1 MATFHVPETLD
12 EALGLLADLDD
23 TMVYGGGTAIQ
34 ILVKQGLL
42 FTEHYVDISRVS
54 GLREIS
60 VDDAGV
66 TVGPMVMLRQMETD
80 DRINATTPLAAA
92 TYAKVANPRV
102 RNTASVAGNI
112 AHGDY
117 RLDPPVALVVL
128 DATVEL
134 SSTRG
139 RRDVSMREF
148 FVDFQVTEV
157 QSDELISAIRIPRQ
171 PASAAGSFVK
181 LSSLAEND
189 WPCASAAAL
198 AVPGEEA
205 GELTELRLGL
215 GAVAPTTCYLAL
227 DLDHDM
233 SDQDVVDAA
242 IEIAGTAM
250 DPIEDIRGSAPY
262 KAHLGRV
269 AVEESVRAVMKELP
283 RG

>member
-12 EALGLLADLDD
+12 EALRLLADHDD

-42 FTEHYVDISRVS
+42 FTEHYVDISRVP
-54 GLREIS
+54 GLTDIDETS
-60 VDDAGV
+60 EGV
-66 TVGPMVMLRQMETD
+66 TVGPMVTLRRMETD
-80 DRINATTPLAAA
+80 PRVLSTAPLAAE
-92 TYAKVANPRV
+92 TYAQVANPRV

-117 RLDPPVALVVL
+117 RLDPPTALVVL
-128 DATVEL
+128 DAMVEL
-134 SSTRG
+134 SSVRG
-139 RRDVSMREF
+139 AREVSAREF

-157 QSDELISAIRIPRQ
+157 QADEMITAIRIPRQ
-171 PASAAGSFVK
+171 PAGAAGSFVK

-198 AVPGEEA
+198 AVPVP

-215 GAVAPTTCYLAL
+215 GALAPITRYLAI
-227 DLDHDM
+227 DLDEGM

-242 IEIAGTAM
+242 LEIAETAI
-250 DPIEDIRGSAPY
+250 DPIEDIRGSAAY
-262 KAHLGRV
+262 KTQLGRV
-269 AVEESVRAVMKELP
+269 AVEDSVRSVMKELQHA
-283 RG
+283 

>member
-12 EALGLLADLDD
+12 EALGLLAELDD

-34 ILVKQGLL
+34 ILIKQGIL
-42 FTEHYVDISRVS
+42 FTEHFVDISRVS

-60 VDDAGV
+60 SDDQGV
-66 TVGPMVMLRQMETD
+66 TVGPLVTLRQMECD
-80 DRINATTPLAAA
+80 SRIVSNAPLASA

-117 RLDPPVALVVL
+117 RLDPPTALVVL

-134 SSTRG
+134 SSMRG
-139 RRDVSMREF
+139 RREVSMREF

-157 QSDELISAIRIPRQ
+157 KPDELITGIRIPRQ
-171 PASAAGSFVK
+171 PSAAGSFVK
-181 LSSLAEND
+181 FSSLAEND

-198 AVPGEEA
+198 AVPAQVTGDV
-205 GELTELRLGL
+205 TELRLGL
-215 GAVAPTTCYLAL
+215 GALAPTTLYLAL
-227 DLDHDM
+227 DIDDDM

-242 IEIAGTAM
+242 IDIANTAI
-250 DPIEDIRGSAPY
+250 DPIEDIRGSAAY

-269 AVEESVRAVMKELP
+269 AIEESVRAVMKELEDA
-283 RG
+283 

>member
-12 EALGLLADLDD
+12 EALELLAELDD

-34 ILVKQGLL
+34 ILVKQGIL
-42 FTEHYVDISRVS
+42 FAEHFVDISRVP
-54 GLREIS
+54 GLRAIS
-60 VDDAGV
+60 EHKDGV
-66 TVGPMVMLRQMETD
+66 TVGPLVSLRQMETD
-80 DRINATTPLAAA
+80 ERIVSNAPLAAA

-117 RLDPPVALVVL
+117 RLDPPTALVVL

-139 RRDVSMREF
+139 RREVSIREF
-148 FVDFQVTEV
+148 FVDFQVTAV
-157 QSDELISAIRIPRQ
+157 QPDEMITGIRIPKQ
-171 PASAAGSFVK
+171 PSPAGSFVK

-198 AVPGEEA
+198 AVPGE
-205 GELTELRLGL
+205 LTELRLGL
-215 GAVAPTTCYLAL
+215 GAVAPTTRYLAI
-227 DLDHDM
+227 DLDEDM

-242 IEIAGTAM
+242 IDIANTAI
-250 DPIEDIRGSAPY
+250 DPIEDIRGSAAY

-269 AVEESVRAVMKELP
+269 AVEDAVRAAMKELQN
-283 RG
+283 G

>member
-1 MATFHVPETLD
+1 MGTFHVPQTLD

-34 ILVKQGLL
+34 ILIKQGLL
-42 FTEHYVDISRVS
+42 FTEHFIDISQIP

-66 TVGPMVMLRQMETD
+66 TVGPLVTLRQMETD
-80 DRINATTPLAAA
+80 DRILANAPLASE

-117 RLDPPVALVVL
+117 RLDPPTALVVL

-134 SSTRG
+134 TSARG
-139 RRDVSMREF
+139 HREVAMREF

-157 QSDELISAIRIPRQ
+157 QPDELITGIRIPKQ
-171 PASAAGSFVK
+171 PSTAGSFVK
-181 LSSLAEND
+181 LSSLAVND

-198 AVPGEEA
+198 AVPGQRP
-205 GELTELRLGL
+205 GEPTELRLGL
-215 GAVAPTTCYLAL
+215 GAVAATTRYLAL
-227 DLDHDM
+227 DLDQAM

-242 IEIAGTAM
+242 IDIANTVI
-250 DPIEDIRGSAPY
+250 DPIEDIRGSAAY

-269 AVEESVRAVMKELP
+269 AVEESVRAVMKEMQHA
-283 RG
+283 